1 MYKIMIIED
10 DMTIAEV
17 LSGSL
22 KQWGFEVTIATDFEH
37 IMEQFCKE
45 TPDLVLLDI
54 SLPFY
59 NGYYWCTEIRKVS
72 KVPVIFISSNTTNMD
87 IVMAINMGG
96 DEFITKPFDLSVTLT
111 KIQAL
116 LRRTYSFAA
125 KTMVMEHKGLVLKVE
140 EQTAWYQNSKIDLT
154 KNEYRILHVLM
165 QNVGKVVSRDE
176 LMKKLWDDEAFI
188 DDNTLTVN
196 VTRLRKKIEDAGMVD
211 LIRTKK
217 GIGYLI
223 EE

>member
-17 LSGSL
+17 LSKNL
-22 KQWGFEVTIATDFEH
+22 IQWGYQVTIIEDFRA
-37 IMEQFCKE
+37 IMEQFYKE

-59 NGYYWCTEIRKVS
+59 NGYYWCTQIRKIS
-72 KVPVIFISSNTTNMD
+72 KVPVMFISSNTSSMD

-96 DEFITKPFDLSVTLT
+96 DDFITKPFDMSVTLA
-111 KIQAL
+111 KIQGM
-116 LRRTYSFAA
+116 LRRTYSF
-125 KTMVMEHKGLVLKVE
+125 TSQTNVMEYKGLVLKIE
-140 EQTAWYQNSKIDLT
+140 EQSAWYQSNKIELT
-154 KNEYRILHVLM
+154 KNEYRILHTLM
-165 QNVGKVVSRDE
+165 QNVGKVVTRE
-176 LMKKLWDDEAFI
+176 ALMKRLWDDEAFV

-196 VTRLRKKIEDAGMVD
+196 ITRLRKKMDDAGIKE
-211 LIRTKK
+211 LIHTKK